1 MVESEP
7 VILTSN
13 RVVYLDAKRYEPTV
27 FRFNVI
33 EKSKI
38 TIEVWDLDIDNRYT
52 HVDMLVVAD
61 SANDDNL

>member
-13 RVVYLDAKRYEPTV
+13 RVVYLDAKRDEPTV

-33 EKSKI
+33 EKSKV